1 MVGYESGAVCPIPT
15 SVILWTRIRR
25 SKLVR
30 NPCFD
35 RELEAIAVLHPE
47 QIAKVRRSI
56 TDRTLRPVRDEC
68 REKRDD
74 VEECRL
80 ARRVRTDKYLKSVQI
95 LLNKPQTSTPERL
108 NSRDHS
114 GSESLSMNAV
124 V

>member
-1 MVGYESGAVCPIPT
+1 MAWGPLAHILNWPSIAAVKQSDHQP
-15 SVILWTRIRR
+15 
-25 SKLVR
+25 
-30 NPCFD
+30 D
-35 RELEAIAVLHPE
+35 RMF
-47 QIAKVRRSI
+47 
-56 TDRTLRPVRDEC
+56 